1 MTFPTPQQKPEDIF
15 DLVDEN
21 DAVIGRER
29 RSVIHREG
37 LRHRA
42 VHLLLYNGK
51 GEVFLQRRSP
61 AKDMNPDCWDSSCSG
76 HVDSGETYDVAAV
89 RELVEELGV
98 VMTLAT
104 LLPIEKIEANPG
116 TANEFV
122 QVYRGRHDGPF
133 VLCPEEITDGRFFPP
148 AEIDARIEAAPR
160 EFSPAFRHIW
170 GRVRDRF
177 PSAQA

>member
-1 MTFPTPQQKPEDIF
+1 MDIPQKPEDIF

-42 VHLLLYNGK
+42 VHILLRNAR

-61 AKDMNPDCWDSSCSG
+61 LKDMNPDCWDSSCSG
-76 HVDSGETYDVAAV
+76 HVDADETYDVAAV
-89 RELVEELGV
+89 RELGEELGIAVRREDLEPV
-98 VMTLAT
+98 V
-104 LLPIEKIEANPG
+104 KIEANPG

-122 QVYRGRHDGPF
+122 QVYRGRHEGPF
-133 VLCPEEITDGRFFPP
+133 TLQPEEITDGRFFSP
-148 AEIDARIEAAPR
+148 AAIDAGIAASPR

-170 GRVRDRF
+170 GRTRSF
-177 PSAQA
+177 FA